1 MFKIFVDVIHIIR
14 FLLIVWGVLY
24 WGSLIDLWK
33 WIKSFLIRNI
43 EEVEENLLEKQVMS
57 VTNEFKSMIY
67 KVVQRSRI
75 NFKEVIGYVI

>member
-1 MFKIFVDVIHIIR
+1 M
-14 FLLIVWGVLY
+14 
-24 WGSLIDLWK
+24 
-33 WIKSFLIRNI
+33 IRNI